1 MGSSTKAIDLLQP
14 LGTLSSNTGGVDQP
28 KGGGS
33 TPGVENPRKEEN
45 NDKSMI
51 TDQVNRNKINEKEKT
66 VSIQVVP
73 LGAMVEREQASPPA
87 PTIPV
92 RKTQL

>member
-1 MGSSTKAIDLLQP
+1 
-14 LGTLSSNTGGVDQP
+14 
-28 KGGGS
+28 
-33 TPGVENPRKEEN
+33 
-45 NDKSMI
+45 MI